1 MCTIFH
7 ENVQVLKGIIL
18 PSCQDFFP
26 LSILQLCIE
35 NSGKHFHHFM
45 NHMENL
51 SLLQFFFR
59 LLLSSSGWWGGG
71 ELHLVSLAAR
81 MKISVWRRAD
91 FLKIKKKKKL
101 AASGNSP
108 FDRLI
113 NTFQMFEWCGH
124 SLREEMSARE
134 PAASLMQSYVL
145 ILRKKIVK
153 ELSTLNCFGVLK

>member
-26 LSILQLCIE
+26 LSILQICIE

-45 NHMENL
+45 NHMESL
-51 SLLQFFFR
+51 SLLQFFFPFVIIII
-59 LLLSSSGWWGGG
+59 GVGGG
-71 ELHLVSLAAR
+71 LHLIYLAAR

-91 FLKIKKKKKL
+91 FLKIKKKKL

-108 FDRLI
+108 FGRLI
-113 NTFQMFEWCGH
+113 NTFQMFE
-124 SLREEMSARE
+124 
-134 PAASLMQSYVL
+134 
-145 ILRKKIVK
+145 
-153 ELSTLNCFGVLK
+153 

>member
-1 MCTIFH
+1 
-7 ENVQVLKGIIL
+7 
-18 PSCQDFFP
+18 
-26 LSILQLCIE
+26 
-35 NSGKHFHHFM
+35 M

-71 ELHLVSLAAR
+71 LHLVSLAAR

-113 NTFQMFEWCGH
+113 NTFQMFE
-124 SLREEMSARE
+124 
-134 PAASLMQSYVL
+134 
-145 ILRKKIVK
+145 
-153 ELSTLNCFGVLK
+153 